1 MSRHEKTQAILRW
14 LSAFSLIIGFAAG
27 LLCLIWAVASMP
39 EEQFA
44 VVVYV
49 AIGLAV
55 LWSAHRVV
63 THAVDRMWDRSDDW
77 RDGAD
82 D

>member
-1 MSRHEKTQAILRW
+1 MKRLTNIASW
-14 LSAFSLIIGFAAG
+14 VSALALIIGFAAG

-39 EEQFA
+39 EEQFV

-49 AIGLAV
+49 SIGLAV
-55 LWSAHRVV
+55 LWCAHRVV
-63 THAVDRMWDRSDDW
+63 THAVDRVRDGSDDW